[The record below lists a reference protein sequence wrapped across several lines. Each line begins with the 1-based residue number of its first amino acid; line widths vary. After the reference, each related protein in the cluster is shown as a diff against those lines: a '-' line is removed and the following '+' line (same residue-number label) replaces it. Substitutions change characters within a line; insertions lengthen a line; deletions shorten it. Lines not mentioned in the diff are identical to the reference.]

1 MGSKVPYLISGI
13 ARNGNYYLP
22 CDFEPNPWRVD
33 FRENCKG
40 VPLQNF
46 TKIDPSQIWPKIAG
60 KVVYAISSNSSNKIG
75 HFWAHFG
82 PFFGVGKFFSH
93 FLATRW
99 GRGGLETSKM
109 DSARVKTY
117 NLTFL
122 PGLKTIRGPNGQL
135 GGDWVDYIFWL
146 TQPPTTSKNFT
157 NTTENTISHH
167 FAPRGSSE
175 MVEGSN

>member
-109 DSARVKTY
+109 DSPCQKTPSLTPHMCLYSFWERNGEKLGCWFLVKFFWWLVAGLIEIY
-117 NLTFL
+117 N
-122 PGLKTIRGPNGQL
+122 QL
-135 GGDWVDYIFWL
+135 
-146 TQPPTTSKNFT
+146 
-157 NTTENTISHH
+157 SH
-167 FAPRGSSE
+167 PLI
-175 MVEGSN
+175 